1 MNPLLALA
9 ETPQPKAHDQ
19 IPAGQSHLPEGKQ
32 PEKRG
37 LVGEALQSAAHTAIQ
52 KPISAATQFVDK
64 ALGTDL
70 LPKVQLIDEP
80 APAPFMSADWHAQQV
95 GNVAGMLPWILV
107 ARKGARGLMMN
118 AGLSME
124 AASVTSASMLNTYRG
139 LAVTEGALTGF
150 LYETGFTPVSGEG
163 DFISEKLKHGAAG
176 AIAFGGITAGT
187 IGINTI
193 GRSLAEGSLA
203 RSVLT
208 NQAAAGGLSAIPAG
222 IGSGIANPLILENRA
237 PTLKDIGETTYGF
250 AFIGTA
256 AGAAHAI
263 PGSKQA
269 LVEKI
274 ARSEA
279 PMTDLVGRGPKPKPL
294 IDVVAEKG
302 SALASRVDEFA
313 WSINPLRDGLQPAYA
328 MADGRGIRSS
338 GTGNTLGDVV
348 KMEMRGEN
356 GSERGGGRERKIER
370 RTEREERREQGAEQ
384 PIKASEALEKYGQND
399 AAEYIRN
406 NPKLRNVM
414 VKPEAIG
421 FGNDAQVVLEV
432 LPGKEFPHG
441 AALKVV
447 IPEGGWDYNFGKRA
461 RDAEVLGKV
470 RDLEDGSTL
479 YFQELVEMRPSYDR
493 EALDKYFADLEKA
506 GLSFED
512 PGSNPN
518 SQIGISRRTGQLV
531 TVDYSCVGEPG
542 HRQFLTDF
550 NYGREEFEAE
560 TDPFA
565 ENKRPSEEPV
575 LEEIDY
581 GRERA
586 KQDLRQSDKLDPTQ
600 REILDQLMMG
610 ISVKETAE
618 YVAYVKAAEKG
629 TKPDVAAMTLKVL
642 EMEKM
647 ARSQGLL

>member
-9 ETPQPKAHDQ
+9 ETPQPKAID
-19 IPAGQSHLPEGKQ
+19 PALPEKTE

-37 LVGEALQSAAHTAIQ
+37 LVGEALHSGLHTFVQ
-52 KPISAATQFVDK
+52 KPISAFTQFVDEG
-64 ALGTDL
+64 LHTNL
-70 LPKVQLIDEP
+70 LPKVQLIEEP
-80 APAPFMSADWHAQQV
+80 APAPFMSANWHAQQV
-95 GNVAGMLPWILV
+95 GNVAGMIPWILV
-107 ARKGARGLMMN
+107 ARKGARGLMMHT
-118 AGLSME
+118 GLSME

-163 DFISEKLKHGAAG
+163 DFITQKLKHGASG

-193 GRSLAEGSLA
+193 GRSLAEGTVT

-208 NQAAAGGLSAIPAG
+208 NQIAAGGLSAIPAG

-237 PTLKDIGETTYGF
+237 PTLRDIGETTYGF

-256 AGAAHAI
+256 AGAAHVI

-274 ARSEA
+274 ASGKA
-279 PMTDLVGRGPKPKPL
+279 PLSDLVGKGPRPKPL

-302 SALASRVDEFA
+302 RDLASRVDELA
-313 WSINPLRDGLQPAYA
+313 ESINPLGDGLQPAYA
-328 MADGRGIRSS
+328 MVGARGVRMS
-338 GTGNTLGDVV
+338 GTGNTLGDIV
-348 KMEMRGEN
+348 KMEMRGDN
-356 GSERGGGRERKIER
+356 GSGRGSGNER
-370 RTEREERREQGAEQ
+370 RVERRSEREEPRERGAEQ
-384 PIKASEALEKYGQND
+384 PIKASEALEKYGQSE
-399 AAEYIRN
+399 AAEYVRS
-406 NPKLRNVM
+406 NPKLRNVK

-447 IPEGGWDYNFGKRA
+447 IPEGGWDFNFGKRA

-470 RDLEDGSTL
+470 REMEDGSTL
-479 YFQELVEMRPSYDR
+479 YFQELVEMRPSYEK
-493 EALDKYFADLEKA
+493 EALDRYFAELEKA

-518 SQIGISRRTGQLV
+518 SQIGISRRTGELV
-531 TVDYSCVGEPG
+531 TIDYTTVGEPG
-542 HRQFLTDF
+542 HRQFLTDY

-560 TDPFA
+560 TDPFTA
-565 ENKRPSEEPV
+565 NKRPSEEPV
-575 LEEIDY
+575 LQEVDY

-586 KQDLRQSDKLDPTQ
+586 KQDLRHSDKLDPTQ

-618 YVAYVKAAEKG
+618 YVAYIKAAEQG
-629 TKPDVAAMTLKVL
+629 TAPDVAGMTLKVL